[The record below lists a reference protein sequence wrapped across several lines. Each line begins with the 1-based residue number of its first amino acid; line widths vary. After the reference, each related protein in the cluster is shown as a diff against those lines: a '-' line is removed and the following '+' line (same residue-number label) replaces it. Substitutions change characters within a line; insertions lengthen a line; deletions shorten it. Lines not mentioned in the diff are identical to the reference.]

1 MEKELTNR
9 EYWNEKLT
17 TYLADYFRDNFT
29 DFNNSTCHTYF
40 VASDEN
46 RFSIGSQALREFLF
60 AGNVAYYVK
69 IQISCKAPLVCV
81 AFCKYDGSS
90 TAFHT
95 SGNPYT
101 KTQKEIYGEIERFS
115 SDNNLQITLYSDIS
129 EATYQEYFETEA

>member
-17 TYLADYFRDNFT
+17 TYLADYFWDNFT

-40 VASDEN
+40 VASNEN
-46 RFSIGSQALREFLF
+46 RFSVGSQALREFLF

-81 AFCKYDGSS
+81 AFCKYDGSP
-90 TAFHT
+90 TAFHI
-95 SGNPYT
+95 SGNLYIQN
-101 KTQKEIYGEIERFS
+101 QKEIYGEIERFS
-115 SDNNLQITLYSDIS
+115 GDNTLQITLCSDMS
-129 EATYQEYFETEA
+129 EGTYQEYFETEA

>member
-60 AGNVAYYVK
+60 AGNVAYYHAATQFHMDGNK
-69 IQISCKAPLVCV
+69 PPL
-81 AFCKYDGSS
+81 
-90 TAFHT
+90 
-95 SGNPYT
+95 
-101 KTQKEIYGEIERFS
+101 
-115 SDNNLQITLYSDIS
+115 
-129 EATYQEYFETEA
+129 